1 MVEIEVKI
9 IIKDIDDVIAKILG
23 QGARLE
29 NERHF
34 ETNTLYDFPSQSLYK
49 MKQALRL
56 RKTNKKT
63 FLTFKGTPQRSR
75 KFKVRD
81 EYETEVRNNK
91 QLKKILKSIG
101 LVPSFHY
108 EKFRRIFRYKNL
120 KICLDETQIGNFLE
134 LEGPRGDIVKLTRT
148 LGFSKK
154 EFIKKDY
161 VELLKKDK
169 KLTSEKS

>member
-9 IIKDIDDVIAKILG
+9 RIKDIDDVIGKVLEH
-23 QGARLE
+23 GARLE
-29 NERHF
+29 KDRYF

-81 EYETEVRNNK
+81 EYETEVRNDK

-108 EKFRRIFRYKNL
+108 EKYRRIFRYKNL
-120 KICLDETQIGNFLE
+120 KICLDEIKIGNFLE

-154 EFIKKDY
+154 EFINKDY
-161 VELLKKDK
+161 VELLKE
-169 KLTSEKS
+169 EKTFTAGKS

>member
-9 IIKDIDDVIAKILG
+9 IINDIDEVIGKVLDH
-23 QGARLE
+23 GAQLE
-29 NERHF
+29 KERHL
-34 ETNTLYDFPSQSLYK
+34 ETNILYDFPSRSLYK
-49 MKQALRL
+49 MNHALRV

-81 EYETEVRNNK
+81 EYETEVRNDK

-101 LVPSFHY
+101 LIPSFQY
-108 EKFRRIFRYKNL
+108 EKYRRIFRYKNL
-120 KICLDETQIGNFLE
+120 KICLDETKIGNFLE
-134 LEGPRGDIVKLTRT
+134 LEGPRGEIVKITRT

-161 VELLKKDK
+161 VELLKKEK
-169 KLTSEKS
+169 TLTPEKS